1 MVFTNAGNAG
11 SRHVMREPEDE
22 GLKEESSG
30 GRVSHKGEEEI
41 LRSDHQWS
49 WRLLGVKGDFSTKL
63 RLTE

>member
-41 LRSDHQWS
+41 L
-49 WRLLGVKGDFSTKL
+49 
-63 RLTE
+63 TEIRPSMELASAGGQRGFQHSAKTY